1 MITLLE
7 PAWLLVLL
15 PAGLLAWM
23 LRPAGRTRRGLR
35 WTLYALVVLAMAE
48 PAWWWAQ
55 RAGTVVVVADRSA
68 SMPADAAAAQ
78 LEAVG
83 LLHDALDPTRHR
95 LAVVGFGQRTAVEL
109 APGVEGLAAFT
120 QDVGGGASDLAA
132 ALRRVQKLLP
142 VDAPGRVLL
151 LSDGR
156 TTNDAAGLNAAAA
169 ALAARGVAVDARMLS
184 RPRTGDAAV
193 RDVQA
198 PPSVG
203 PGEAFMITAWVSV
216 PDAGPRRYVLTR
228 GNTTVASGTRDFAP
242 GTHRL
247 RFRDRLD
254 PQTSPGSAAY
264 TLRFLADKSAQD
276 PAADHDPVPENN
288 AARFVVGV
296 RGPRPILHVTDTPGG
311 GLATLLRGAGLSVT
325 TVTPDALDG
334 SVDTLANHA
343 AVLLEN
349 VAAADLPGGTLDAL
363 AGLIEATGTG
373 LWMTGGQRSFGPG
386 GYFKSAIDPLLPVSM
401 ELRQEHRKL
410 SLAIVVA
417 LDRSGSMSMTVPGGR
432 QKMDLANL
440 GTAQVVDLL
449 SSMDEMGIIAVDSA
463 PHIIAPLTRVDNKAA
478 LRAKALSVDSMGG
491 GIYVYEALEAS
502 ARMLQKA
509 TAGTKHIILFSDAQD
524 SENPAGYAALL
535 ENCRKANITVSVIGL
550 GTPTDVDAGLLRDI
564 AARGGGRIFFTQDA
578 AKLPA
583 LFAQDTF
590 AVARSAFINEPTPV
604 TTTAGYTALT
614 GGGAPGA
621 GGTGGEAVAG
631 GYNLTY
637 LRPGASPAAVTVD
650 EYKAPFVATWS
661 AGLGRVAALAGE
673 ADGEF
678 TAPLGDW
685 PGYGELLASLA
696 RFVTGDTADRGGSG
710 TALPPDLM
718 VRRRVEG
725 GDLVLELLLDPDR
738 GLRGDTLDLPSDP
751 VARVVIATPGLPPRR
766 VTLPLRFESPDLM
779 SARLPLTSADTAVAA
794 LDLGALGHAALPPAR
809 LLYDPEYLP
818 AGRGAG
824 SDADAADGG
833 ATLDRLADVTGGIRR
848 ADLPGIWDALP
859 ETARAVPVAW
869 IAWLVAVALLLLDV
883 LERRT
888 GGVSGV
894 FTQRERRVAAGQTS
908 VATGLTP
915 ARRSRR
921 PRSVRRSHPGPAPA
935 VGDGASSAPESVD
948 PAPPEPEPLSG
959 PADLGSALD
968 AASQRSRRRTRR
980 DDR

>member
-1 MITLLE
+1 M
-7 PAWLLVLL
+7 
-15 PAGLLAWM
+15 
-23 LRPAGRTRRGLR
+23 
-35 WTLYALVVLAMAE
+35 
-48 PAWWWAQ
+48 
-55 RAGTVVVVADRSA
+55 
-68 SMPADAAAAQ
+68 
-78 LEAVG
+78 
-83 LLHDALDPTRHR
+83 
-95 LAVVGFGQRTAVEL
+95 
-109 APGVEGLAAFT
+109 
-120 QDVGGGASDLAA
+120 GGGASDLAA
-132 ALRRVQKLLP
+132 ALRRVQELLP

-156 TTNDAAGLNAAAA
+156 ATNEGSGLNAAAS

-203 PGEAFMITAWVSV
+203 PGEAFMVTAWVST
-216 PDAGPRRYVLTR
+216 PTAGPRRYELTR
-228 GNTTVASGTRDFAP
+228 GDVVVAAGTRDFAP

-264 TLRFLADKSAQD
+264 TLSFDALD
-276 PAADHDPVPENN
+276 AAGNPTVDGDPVPENN

-311 GLATLLRGAGLSVT
+311 GLAALLQSAGLSVT
-325 TVTPDALDG
+325 TVTPAGLDG

-363 AGLIEATGTG
+363 AGLVEATGTG

-417 LDRSGSMSMTVPGGR
+417 LDRSGSMSITVPGGR

-463 PHIIAPLTRVDNKAA
+463 PHIIAPLTRVDDKAA
-478 LRAKALSVDSMGG
+478 LRAKALSVDSQGG

-502 ARMLQKA
+502 ARMLQGA
-509 TAGTKHIILFSDAQD
+509 TSGTKHIILFSDAQD
-524 SENPAGYAALL
+524 SENPAGYRALL
-535 ENCRKANITVSVIGL
+535 ENARKANITVSVIGL
-550 GTPTDVDAGLLRDI
+550 GKPTDVDAKLLRDI
-564 AARGGGRIFFTQDA
+564 AARGGGRIFFTEDA
-578 AKLPA
+578 QKLPA

-590 AVARSAFINEPTPV
+590 AVARSAFINEPTPIQ
-604 TTTAGYTALT
+604 TTAGYTALT
-614 GGGAPGA
+614 GGGAA
-621 GGTGGEAVAG
+621 GTGGTAADAVAG

-673 ADGEF
+673 ADGKF

-696 RFVTGDTADRGGSG
+696 RFVTGDSADRSGSD
-710 TALPPDLM
+710 TALPADMM

-738 GLRGDTLDLPSDP
+738 GLRGDALDLPSDP
-751 VARVVIATPGLPPRR
+751 IARVVVATPGLPPRR
-766 VTLPLRFESPDLM
+766 VTLPLRFASPDVL

-794 LDLGALGHAALPPAR
+794 LDLGLLGHAALPPAR

-818 AGRGAG
+818 AGLGSG
-824 SDADAADGG
+824 SDVADGG
-833 ATLDRLADVTGGIRR
+833 ATLDRLSAVTGGIRR

-859 ETARAVPVAW
+859 ETDRAVPVAW
-869 IAWLVAVALLLLDV
+869 VAWLLAAVLLLLDV

-888 GGVSGV
+888 GWVSGM
-894 FTQRERRVAAGQTS
+894 FGRRERGERS
-908 VATGLTP
+908 VGSVETAPKTK
-915 ARRSRR
+915 RSRR
-921 PRSVRRSHPGPAPA
+921 KPPRRKPADATAASPTGGGAESPA
-935 VGDGASSAPESVD
+935 TTAD
-948 PAPPEPEPLSG
+948 PAPTPEVSG
-959 PADLGSALD
+959 GLGSALD
-968 AASQRSRRRTRR
+968 AAAKRSRNRHGKS
-980 DDR
+980 

>member
-15 PAGLLAWM
+15 PAGLLAWA
-23 LRPAGRTRRGLR
+23 LRPAGRTRRALR
-35 WTLYALVVLAMAE
+35 WMLFALVVLAMAE
-48 PAWWWAQ
+48 PAWWWAR

-68 SMPADAAAAQ
+68 SMPADAANAQ
-78 LEAVG
+78 LEAVN

-95 LAVVGFGQRTAVEL
+95 LAVVSFGQRSAVEL

-132 ALRRVQKLLP
+132 ALRRVQELLP

-156 TTNDAAGLNAAAA
+156 ATHDAAGLNAAAA
-169 ALAARGVAVDARMLS
+169 TLAARGVAVDARMLS

-193 RDVQA
+193 RDLQA

-264 TLRFLADKSAQD
+264 TLRFEAGESVEDA
-276 PAADHDPVPENN
+276 AADRDPVPENN
-288 AARFVVGV
+288 TARFVVGV

-463 PHIIAPLTRVDNKAA
+463 PHVIAPLTQVSDKAA
-478 LRAKALSVDSMGG
+478 LRARALSVDSMGG

-502 ARMLQKA
+502 ARMLQGA
-509 TAGTKHIILFSDAQD
+509 TAGTRHIILFSDAQD
-524 SENPAGYAALL
+524 SENPAGYRALL

-550 GTPTDVDAGLLRDI
+550 GTPADVDAGLLRDI

-614 GGGAPGA
+614 GGG
-621 GGTGGEAVAG
+621 TGGGDAVAG

-696 RFVTGDTADRGGSG
+696 RFVTGDSADRSGSD

-738 GLRGDTLDLPSDP
+738 GLRGDALDLPSDP

-766 VTLPLRFESPDLM
+766 VTLPLRFESPDVL

-794 LDLGALGHAALPPAR
+794 LDLGTLGHAALPPAR

-818 AGRGAG
+818 AGLGSRAG
-824 SDADAADGG
+824 SDAADGG

-859 ETARAVPVAW
+859 ETDRAVPVAW
-869 IAWLVAVALLLLDV
+869 IAWLLAAALLLLDV

-888 GGVSGV
+888 GWVSGV
-894 FTQRERRVAAGQTS
+894 FGRRERSEAGKASTETAPRS
-908 VATGLTP
+908 KGGGRRGPRRASPRIGRTATPPATGG
-915 ARRSRR
+915 
-921 PRSVRRSHPGPAPA
+921 V
-935 VGDGASSAPESVD
+935 
-948 PAPPEPEPLSG
+948 PEPPASAEPGADAPTAPDVSG
-959 PADLGSALD
+959 GLGSALD
-968 AASQRSRRRTRR
+968 AAARRSRNRHGRS
-980 DDR
+980 